1 MRTLTAEQKQQILQL
16 GRDFPR
22 LWTAPTTAA
31 RDRKRMLRLLI
42 RDITVVKGQEP
53 KLLQLH
59 IRWQGGA
66 TETIELRLPPNRAE
80 ALRYP
85 DAFVAQIRALA
96 ATLDDDE
103 IVAKLNR
110 DGLTSSTGKPFTVSM
125 IRWIRYKHR
134 IPSPPL
140 PAGTFNVSQV
150 RERYGVSMWVVHY
163 WIDRGLIT
171 AQKRKPGLPY
181 AITITDAIDH
191 QTAGLGCQLL
201 PYCRTIPQPELN
213 KVHYAAHISTLR
225 DRVCMTAA
233 MLVLEPIFEADL
245 PPEQYAYRPG
255 RNAQQAV
262 VEVGALL
269 DHGHPEVVDADLA
282 DYFGSIPHAELVKS
296 VTRRIVDRRVL
307 HLIKMWLE
315 CPVEETDDRGRKTRT
330 TEARDN
336 RRGIPQ
342 GSPIS
347 PLLAN
352 LYMRRFV
359 LGWKKLGLER
369 SLGSRIVTYADD
381 LVILCRRG
389 KAEEA
394 LQQLRQIMGKLK
406 LTVNEE
412 KTRICKV
419 PEGKFDFLG
428 YTFGR
433 MYSART
439 GKAYLGYR
447 PSRKSIKRMVENVH
461 ALTVRAGT
469 WQETTGLVKKLNRTL
484 RGWANYFEVGTVTKA
499 YRALDNYTAVRLRR
513 WLRFKHKVRR
523 RKGGA
528 YPLSHLYGYFGL
540 VRLCRLGHDVPWVK
554 A

>member
-1 MRTLTAEQKQQILQL
+1 MGNLSTPKSVQKLQK
-16 GRDFPR
+16 
-22 LWTAPTTAA
+22 A
-31 RDRKRMLRLLI
+31 
-42 RDITVVKGQEP
+42 
-53 KLLQLH
+53 LH
-59 IRWQGGA
+59 A
-66 TETIELRLPPNRAE
+66 KAKAE
-80 ALRYP
+80 AGYRFYALYDKISREDILVHAY
-85 DAFVAQIRALA
+85 AQCRSNKGAPGVDGQDFADIEAYGVQRWLGELALA
-96 ATLDDDE
+96 LRQETYRPAP
-103 IVAKLNR
+103 IRRVFIPKANGKLR
-110 DGLTSSTGKPFTVSM
+110 
-125 IRWIRYKHR
+125 
-134 IPSPPL
+134 PL
-140 PAGTFNVSQV
+140 G
-150 RERYGVSMWVVHY
+150 
-163 WIDRGLIT
+163 
-171 AQKRKPGLPY
+171 
-181 AITITDAIDH
+181 
-191 QTAGLGCQLL
+191 
-201 PYCRTIPQPELN
+201 
-213 KVHYAAHISTLR
+213 ISTLR

-262 VEVGALL
+262 VKVGALL

-282 DYFGSIPHAELVKS
+282 DYFGSIPHAGLVKS

-315 CPVEETDDRGRKTRT
+315 CPVEDTDDRGRKTRT

-389 KAEEA
+389 KAAEA
-394 LQQLRQIMGKLK
+394 LRRLREIMGKLK

-428 YTFGR
+428 HTFGR

-447 PSRKSIKRMVENVH
+447 PSKKSIKRMVENVH
-461 ALTVRAGT
+461 ALTARAGT
-469 WQETTGLVKKLNRTL
+469 WQETTELVEKLNRTL
-484 RGWANYFEVGTVTKA
+484 RGWANYFEVGTVIKA
-499 YRALDNYTAVRLRR
+499 YRAIDNYTAVRLRR

-528 YPLSHLYGYFGL
+528 YPLSHLYGHFQL